1 MDTVFSSQ
9 LQRLRKEHNVTQET
23 LAAHLGVSPQAVS
36 KWENGSYPDGD
47 LLPKIADFFG
57 VSIDYLYGRAKE
69 DASVVQ
75 QIIDELQKSF
85 QSSENSEK
93 LFFEQAMKYVW
104 AIQTASWAANKYYYD
119 RPELNVTDS
128 ITVSELSS
136 KEGFSYMRLNKDLEY
151 YFLVKQPKEGFAKR
165 LRITDEMAELF
176 AFLGDKTNLKILQY
190 MLSLNWKEA
199 VRAKTIAKLIN
210 IPVEKAE
217 KALDFLCKF
226 NGMFTK
232 GSIICGIYKP
242 LLCPVCDLSKFRF
255 LTSAEPLNSF
265 GIADKY
271 YPKGLSLVCK
281 AIRKGSQRFD
291 RAVCKVLRFVKYDD
305 RAIGKTGTDRSPHII
320 ERSFGTCTYQI
331 SHKL

>member
-1 MDTVFSSQ
+1 MHTVFSSQ

-85 QSSENSEK
+85 QSSKNSEK

-165 LRITDEMAELF
+165 LGITDEMAELF

-232 GSIICGIYKP
+232 GSIINEDNKSENIYQSSPVKAVAP
-242 LLCPVCDLSKFRF
+242 IMLMICADMMITSPSSYQNQVGWNDEAWYRREELLF
-255 LTSAEPLNSF
+255 LKNNE
-265 GIADKY
+265 G
-271 YPKGLSLVCK
+271 
-281 AIRKGSQRFD
+281 
-291 RAVCKVLRFVKYDD
+291 
-305 RAIGKTGTDRSPHII
+305 
-320 ERSFGTCTYQI
+320 
-331 SHKL
+331 

>member
-1 MDTVFSSQ
+1 MHTVFSSQ

-165 LRITDEMAELF
+165 LGITDEMAELF

-232 GSIICGIYKP
+232 GSIINEDNKSENIYQSSPVKVVAP
-242 LLCPVCDLSKFRF
+242 IMLMICADMMITSPSSYQNQVGWNDEAWYRREELLF
-255 LTSAEPLNSF
+255 LKNNE
-265 GIADKY
+265 G
-271 YPKGLSLVCK
+271 
-281 AIRKGSQRFD
+281 
-291 RAVCKVLRFVKYDD
+291 
-305 RAIGKTGTDRSPHII
+305 
-320 ERSFGTCTYQI
+320 
-331 SHKL
+331 

>member
-1 MDTVFSSQ
+1 MHTVFSSQ

-165 LRITDEMAELF
+165 LGITDEMAELF

-217 KALDFLCKF
+217 KELDFLCKF

-232 GSIICGIYKP
+232 GSIII
-242 LLCPVCDLSKFRF
+242 
-255 LTSAEPLNSF
+255 TSA
-265 GIADKY
+265 I
-271 YPKGLSLVCK
+271 
-281 AIRKGSQRFD
+281 
-291 RAVCKVLRFVKYDD
+291 
-305 RAIGKTGTDRSPHII
+305 IGR
-320 ERSFGTCTYQI
+320 
-331 SHKL
+331 